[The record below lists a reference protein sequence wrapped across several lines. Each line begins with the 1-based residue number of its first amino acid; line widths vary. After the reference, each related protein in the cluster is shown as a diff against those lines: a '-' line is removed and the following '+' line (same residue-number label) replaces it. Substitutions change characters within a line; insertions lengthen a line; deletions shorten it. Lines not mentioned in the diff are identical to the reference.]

1 MRKRIIFLKN
11 LEGPGKQ
18 VVWRK
23 GKTYE
28 VVFEDNDLYLLEE
41 QNGIV
46 CGVDK
51 ADCGETYE
59 VEVMRDEI

>member
-28 VVFEDNDLYLLEE
+28 VVFENNDLYLLEE

>member
-1 MRKRIIFLKN
+1 MRKRIVFLKD
-11 LEGPGKQ
+11 LESPGKQ

-23 GKTYE
+23 GETYRII
-28 VVFEDNDLYLLEE
+28 FENKNLYLLEE

-59 VEVMRDEI
+59 VEGMKDEV

>member
-1 MRKRIIFLKN
+1 MKKRIVFLKD
-11 LEGPGKQ
+11 LESPGKQ

-23 GKTYE
+23 GKPYE
-28 VVFEDNDLYLLEE
+28 IVFENNDLYLLEE

-51 ADCGETYE
+51 ADCDQTYE
-59 VEVMRDEI
+59 VKVDEI